1 MNYKSLTKIALKAIV
16 LFFSFTTSY
25 GQKIEHDS
33 LINNIKKDVTLFFI
47 QNGTLKEEVVKH
59 SLNYV
64 SIIEI
69 KEGKILGYNTN
80 GIYTI
85 GVYQSHSPKHIM
97 IKEKNNYKIYDL
109 NQIEIA
115 LKETIDYLIRNRCSR
130 DELVLYLK
138 NIIQKYEDNTSYN
151 YTSITKK

>member
-1 MNYKSLTKIALKAIV
+1 MIIKKTLKIIILLFSLTI
-16 LFFSFTTSY
+16 SY

-47 QNGTLKEEVVKH
+47 QNGILEKEVVKH
-59 SLNYV
+59 SLNYI

-80 GIYTI
+80 GIYSL

-97 IKEKNNYKIYDL
+97 IKENNNYKIIDL
-109 NQIEIA
+109 NQIDIA
-115 LKETIDYLIRNRCSR
+115 LKETIDYLIRNKYSR
-130 DELVLYLK
+130 NEFLLYLK
-138 NIIQKYEDNTSYN
+138 NIIQKYEDNTSQN
-151 YTSITKK
+151 YTSKNKKIIQK